1 MVVILK
7 DPHSVSNF
15 KDYSLVLPSVGVGNV
30 GQLAID
36 LLISTLETKKIGIVH
51 HPAILPL
58 VGSDPYNPSAT
69 EPITSADLHICV
81 QHKLL
86 IIQIRSPLVKE
97 EKDDF
102 LQSLLAWIKEI
113 EVKDFIVLASCN
125 AFERWDHSQMTGPQ
139 LRYLTVNCAEEDVEK
154 LKSIGPGELE
164 ERSDELGNKHRFFS
178 GSGFIKDLIGLSN
191 IPLISLFIF
200 CDEGD
205 NSVDAQTLLNY
216 FNAWKKLLPTQKV
229 CWKVPFSWKNMFGAP
244 APLSIY

>member
-7 DPHSVSNF
+7 DLHNASNF
-15 KDYSLVLPSVGVGNV
+15 TDYSLVLPSVGVGNV
-30 GQLAID
+30 GQLAVD

-58 VGSDPYNPSAT
+58 VGSDPYNPSST
-69 EPITSADLHICV
+69 EPITSADVHICV

-102 LQSLLAWIKEI
+102 LHSLVSWMKSIAL
-113 EVKDFIVLASCN
+113 KDLIVLASCN

-139 LRYLTVNCAEEDVEK
+139 LRYLTVNCSEEDIGQ

-164 ERSDELGNKHRFFS
+164 ERTDEHGNKHRFFS
-178 GSGFIKDLIGLSN
+178 GSGFIKDLVSFCD
-191 IPLISLFIF
+191 IPLISLYIF
-200 CDEGD
+200 ADEGD

-216 FNAWKKLLPTQKV
+216 FNAWKKLYPTQKV
-229 CWKVPFSWKNMFGAP
+229 CWKVPFSWKNMFGLP